1 MTVIVNETDVATK
14 DAPVASGRLVWDLPV
29 RLFHWSLAASVMGAF
44 VTNRLGVKYFAWHE
58 FFGYAAITL
67 IAFRIL
73 WGLCGTRHARFVN
86 FIQGPKGVLR
96 YLAATGKGRKTHHVG
111 HNPAGALMVLVLL
124 GGFGAQASFGLFSN
138 DEIFNAGPLAALVSK
153 DASLFLTSL
162 HRKLFYWMA
171 AAIGLHICAV
181 IYHVAVRKEN
191 LIGAMITGRK
201 PHHLVALD
209 EAIKNSRGL
218 RAVGIFLAVSCA
230 FALLL
235 QFAPTP
241 DFDIAAN

>member
-1 MTVIVNETDVATK
+1 MTIIDNEIEVARTS
-14 DAPVASGRLVWDLPV
+14 APVASGRLVWDLPV
-29 RLFHWSLAASVMGAF
+29 RLFHWSLAASIVGAF
-44 VTNRLGVKYFAWHE
+44 ATNRLGVKYFVWHA
-58 FFGYAAITL
+58 FFGYAAVLL

-73 WGLCGTRHARFVN
+73 WGLFGTRHARFVN
-86 FIQGPKGVLR
+86 FIQGPKSVLR
-96 YLAATGKGRKTHHVG
+96 YLAASGKGRRTHHAG

-181 IYHVAVRKEN
+181 IYHVVVRKEN
-191 LIGAMITGRK
+191 LIGAMLTGRK
-201 PHHLVALD
+201 PIHLVAKE

-218 RAVGIFLAVSCA
+218 RAIGIFLAVSCA

-235 QFAPTP
+235 QFAPAP
-241 DFDIAAN
+241 DFDIAGN